1 MIVYKF
7 GYGGSADSPDISPF
21 VVKLETW
28 LRMSD
33 LPYETCIGNLA
44 KMPKHKLPVALIDG
58 KLVHGL

>member
-33 LPYETCIGNLA
+33 LP
-44 KMPKHKLPVALIDG
+44 
-58 KLVHGL
+58 

>member
-33 LPYETCIGNLA
+33 LPYETRIGNLGGCQRTCRVTSCE
-44 KMPKHKLPVALIDG
+44 LL
-58 KLVHGL
+58 